1 MQQLKETRGLR
12 WVAVGG
18 ARPAADTE
26 IRSPALAAALLA
38 RGEDLNGQRVGS
50 ADFNGTVVRA
60 AFATQAELDACGVEP
75 GLAFDYDCY
84 VQVGGM
90 FFSPAVVSVEELQRL
105 QEARG
110 TEGMRAV
117 RALDLKERARGA
129 AGMEALAKALPQ
141 LSGLQHLN
149 LCDNGLGAAMEALAK
164 ALRQLSGLQH
174 LNPPREAPGRLN
186 PPFWESQTSIFKAPR
201 GLF

>member
-1 MQQLKETRGLR
+1 VQQLKATRGLC
-12 WVAVGG
+12 WAPVGR

-26 IRSPALAAALLA
+26 IQSPALAAALLA

-141 LSGLQHLN
+141 LSGLQHLHLGGN
-149 LCDNGLGAAMEALAK
+149 KLGAAGMEALAK
-164 ALRQLSGLQH
+164 ALPQLSGLQH
-174 LNPPREAPGRLN
+174 LNSLEQRA
-186 PPFWESQTSIFKAPR
+186 
-201 GLF
+201 

>member
-1 MQQLKETRGLR
+1 MEQLKATRELC
-12 WVAVGG
+12 WAAVGG

-26 IRSPALAAALLA
+26 IQSPALAAALLA
-38 RGEDLNGQRVGS
+38 RGEDLDGERVGS
-50 ADFNGTVVRA
+50 AYFNGTVVRA

-141 LSGLQHLN
+141 LSGLQHLDLYSN
-149 LCDNGLGAAMEALAK
+149 KLGAAGMEAL
-164 ALRQLSGLQH
+164 RG
-174 LNPPREAPGRLN
+174 GR
-186 PPFWESQTSIFKAPR
+186 
-201 GLF
+201 GG

>member
-12 WVAVGG
+12 WVAVGL

-26 IRSPALAAALLA
+26 LRSPALAAALLA
-38 RGEDLNGQRVGS
+38 RGEDLNGRRVGS
-50 ADFNGTVVRA
+50 ADFNGTVVR

-110 TEGMRAV
+110 T
-117 RALDLKERARGA
+117 
-129 AGMEALAKALPQ
+129 
-141 LSGLQHLN
+141 
-149 LCDNGLGAAMEALAK
+149 
-164 ALRQLSGLQH
+164 
-174 LNPPREAPGRLN
+174 
-186 PPFWESQTSIFKAPR
+186 
-201 GLF
+201 